1 MPLIWEFPGWGNTP
15 QGVGLAPMAVPMKDE
30 RVKQVLMAA
39 AVLAAVGCAVVTL
52 LLGWRRVPG
61 VLGEWL
67 GMIVGIMSTP
77 FFLEASF
84 VILGVLL
91 VMGVNAVR
99 RHREGDEFV
108 SREELQNRE
117 RPRAPAAKPPAPK
130 A

>member
-1 MPLIWEFPGWGNTP
+1 
-15 QGVGLAPMAVPMKDE
+15 MKDQ
-30 RVKQVLMAA
+30 RVRQVLIAA
-39 AVLAAVGCAVVTL
+39 AVLTAVAGGTSAL

-67 GMIVGIMSTP
+67 GMMVGIMSTP
-77 FFLEASF
+77 FFLEGTF

-91 VMGVNAVR
+91 VVVVSAVR

-108 SREELQNRE
+108 SREELQDRE
-117 RPRAPAAKPPAPK
+117 RAAVPAAKPPAPK

>member
-1 MPLIWEFPGWGNTP
+1 MR
-15 QGVGLAPMAVPMKDE
+15 VPMKDE
-30 RVKQVLMAA
+30 RVKQVVVAA
-39 AVLAAVGCAVVTL
+39 LVLAALTCGVVTL
-52 LLGWRRVPG
+52 LLGWRKVPG

-91 VMGVNAVR
+91 VMVVNAIG
-99 RHREGDEFV
+99 RHRDGDEFV
-108 SREELQNRE
+108 SLDALQQRD
-117 RPRAPAAKPPAPK
+117 PPPAATVPPPAAKPPARK

>member
-1 MPLIWEFPGWGNTP
+1 
-15 QGVGLAPMAVPMKDE
+15 MKDE
-30 RVKQVLMAA
+30 RVKQVLIAA
-39 AVLAAVGCAVVTL
+39 AVLAGVACGVSVL

-67 GMIVGIMSTP
+67 GMIVGIISTP
-77 FFLEASF
+77 FFLEGSF

-91 VMGVNAVR
+91 VMVVSAVR

-117 RPRAPAAKPPAPK
+117 RAAVPAAKPHGPK
-130 A
+130 T